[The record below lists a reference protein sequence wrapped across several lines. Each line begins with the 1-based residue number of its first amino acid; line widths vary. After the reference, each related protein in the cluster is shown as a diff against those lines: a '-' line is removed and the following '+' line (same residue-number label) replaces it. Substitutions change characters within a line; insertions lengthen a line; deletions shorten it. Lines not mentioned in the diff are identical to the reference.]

1 MLTIAVIPY
10 VSVCCHELF
19 LVLDRAEDILGS
31 LCISAEK
38 REHVK
43 IKEFEA
49 CLIGTDM
56 PWYEMKTGKS

>member
-1 MLTIAVIPY
+1 MLMIAVSPY

-49 CLIGTDM
+49 CLIETDI
-56 PWYEMKTGKS
+56 PWCEMAAGKS